1 MASRYNTR
9 SRRVAGSAAEPALGP
24 RAPGAQPNLT
34 DPDSVSGSDARLR
47 AVIDRVVAVAEP
59 GRVILVAGG
68 AAAGK
73 SALCAAVRADMA
85 EVAGVVSVAATASA
99 TPYVDT
105 LIGILSALDF
115 LVDPDT
121 DPQAL
126 IELVAHE
133 AVQADDLPLCLVI
146 IDDAHALPFGDLQAL
161 IGLLPGSRLCLLLTG
176 PDSLTLLVEGLADLN
191 QCRCTVLGLN
201 DEPPPEPVTAQ
212 PVDRGVTRASGAR
225 AGSGSRRR
233 PQGEGGFEAWLDRF
247 VQRMREGRGESG
259 DSALPTIPKK
269 HLIALASLAAVM
281 IVGWVVARFAE
292 EASVGVSST
301 ARVETL
307 AMPPQDSDALATA
320 EQAGDEAGA
329 GTSTET
335 LTLPGSDR
343 GVDATEAAPKPAQPR
358 PIIARPS
365 GSSVSAATA
374 PPVNR
379 ASAADETATAPA
391 TPPANQADAQRP
403 ATGTSAQSSRPAVA
417 AQTAPATRPTQSG
430 PTQSGPA
437 RPPVVGASTAAASGG
452 RGADWIL
459 AQPGARYTLQLVS
472 LSSAERARGYLADQA
487 DAGAFATYRLMRNG
501 QLFHVVV
508 YGSFATRGEAT
519 AAAGRLPRSVGNVQP
534 WVRTFAQIQQSVRTT
549 PQ

>member
-9 SRRVAGSAAEPALGP
+9 SRRMAGSAAEPALGP
-24 RAPGAQPNLT
+24 RAPGTQPNLN
-34 DPDSVSGSDARLR
+34 DPNAVSGADARLH
-47 AVIDRVVAVAEP
+47 AIIDRVVIVAEP

-73 SALCAAVRADMA
+73 SAVCAAVRAEMA
-85 EVAGVVSVAATASA
+85 EAANVVFVGASASA

-126 IELVAHE
+126 VELVAHE
-133 AVQADDLPLCLVI
+133 AIQGDDLPLCLVI
-146 IDDAHALPFGDLQAL
+146 VDDAHALPFGDLQAL
-161 IGLLPGSRLCLLLTG
+161 IGLLSGSRLCLVLTG

-201 DEPPPEPVTAQ
+201 DEPLPEPVTAL
-212 PVDRGVTRASGAR
+212 PVDRGGAR
-225 AGSGSRRR
+225 AASARVASGSRRR
-233 PQGEGGFEAWLDRF
+233 SQGEGGFEAWLERL
-247 VQRMREGRGESG
+247 VQRMRSRREEGGELV
-259 DSALPTIPKK
+259 LPAIPKK
-269 HLIALASLAAVM
+269 HLVALASLAAIM

-292 EASVGVSST
+292 EARMGVSST

-307 AMPPQDSDALATA
+307 AMPPQDGDAPATIAPAA
-320 EQAGDEAGA
+320 EEAGS
-329 GTSTET
+329 GTPSET
-335 LTLPGSDR
+335 LRPPGPDQD
-343 GVDATEAAPKPAQPR
+343 GGTAEAAPRPR

-365 GSSVSAATA
+365 GTSTSPAPVPPANDVAAA
-374 PPVNR
+374 V
-379 ASAADETATAPA
+379 APA
-391 TPPANQADAQRP
+391 RAPAAAPANQANAQRP
-403 ATGTSAQSSRPAVA
+403 AA
-417 AQTAPATRPTQSG
+417 APVSAPANQANTQRS
-430 PTQSGPA
+430 PA
-437 RPPVVGASTAAASGG
+437 AGATTAAALGG

-459 AQPGARYTLQLVS
+459 AQPGARFTLQLVS

-487 DAGAFATYRLMRNG
+487 DPGAFATYRLMRNG

-534 WVRTFAQIQQSVRTT
+534 WVRTFAQIQQSARTT

>member
-24 RAPGAQPNLT
+24 RVPGAQPNLT
-34 DPDSVSGSDARLR
+34 DPNSVSGSEARLR
-47 AVIDRVVAVAEP
+47 AVIDRVVTVAEP

-68 AAAGK
+68 VAAGK

-126 IELVAHE
+126 LELVEHE
-133 AVQADDLPLCLVI
+133 AVQADNLPLCLVI

-161 IGLLPGSRLCLLLTG
+161 IGLLPGSRLCLVLTG

-225 AGSGSRRR
+225 AASGSRRR
-233 PQGEGGFEAWLDRF
+233 PQGEGGLEAWLDRF

-259 DSALPTIPKK
+259 NSALPTIPKK

-307 AMPPQDSDALATA
+307 AMPPQDSEASAMA
-320 EQAGDEAGA
+320 EQAGDETGA
-329 GTSTET
+329 STET
-335 LTLPGSDR
+335 VTLPGSDR
-343 GVDATEAAPKPAQPR
+343 AADASEAAPKPAQPR

-374 PPVNR
+374 PPANR
-379 ASAADETATAPA
+379 SPVADETATAPA
-391 TPPANQADAQRP
+391 VPPANQVDAQRP
-403 ATGTSAQSSRPAVA
+403 ASGTSAPASRPAVA
-417 AQTAPATRPTQSG
+417 AQTAPATRPNQSE
-430 PTQSGPA
+430 PAQSGPA
-437 RPPVVGASTAAASGG
+437 RPPVAAASTAATSGG
-452 RGADWIL
+452 RGAEWIL